1 MSNPKQ
7 ARERPFAMNLT
18 TRAAAVAALRAH
30 YMPELMGLE
39 DFESFEALVASGG
52 KSLLAGMAAS
62 CLEDFDESL
71 RRSMPKGWSA
81 HCRAKRGLATLV
93 GPIEFRRTVFVDE
106 FGRRR
111 ALLDELLS
119 IPPRSRLSPGAFL
132 WLVGRAA
139 EESYRKTAAAF
150 FAETGCR
157 VSHVAV
163 MGCVRRAA
171 ELLRH
176 REPPASGRISQP
188 ALFLEVDGLWVHL
201 QSHEHRE
208 HALPRFL
215 YEQARR
221 AASFE
226 LKLAALYAG
235 KRPVAPGRYER
246 GGLRLTCADLPPQ
259 GFWDEAWAMLSAE
272 YDPGDLEE
280 LWVGADGG
288 KWCGP
293 ERISEMVPESCLVRG
308 SLDPFH
314 IMQKICR
321 AFPEGAR
328 REWAAGLARR
338 GRPLQLARMCDRV
351 LPKIKDA
358 KRRDKVR
365 DLRKYM
371 LNNAGSA
378 VFPKE
383 SMGTMEGTNAH
394 VGAAR
399 MKGRGMSW
407 SRKGAEAMCL
417 VRCALAEG
425 RPLRAPKYP
434 ALFTKKEE
442 RAAEKFLAK
451 RLSRGPGSCGS
462 GWAPPHQASTW
473 AMKSNVRFR
482 ARTC

>member
-1 MSNPKQ
+1 
-7 ARERPFAMNLT
+7 MNLT
-18 TRAAAVAALRAH
+18 TRRDAVTALCAH
-30 YMPELMGLE
+30 YMPELMGVE
-39 DFESFEALVASGG
+39 DFESFESTVAFDG
-52 KSLLAGMAAS
+52 KSLLAATVSA
-62 CLEDFDESL
+62 CLEEFDGSL

-81 HCRAKRGLATLV
+81 HCRAKRKLATLV
-93 GPIEFRRTVFVDE
+93 GPVEFERTVFVDE

-132 WLVGRAA
+132 WLVRRAA

-163 MGCVRRAA
+163 MDCVRRAA
-171 ELLRH
+171 ELLRR

-188 ALFLEVDGLWVHL
+188 TLFLEVDGLWVHL
-201 QSHEHRE
+201 QNPEHRGR
-208 HALPRFL
+208 ALPRFL

-235 KRPVAPGRYER
+235 KKMVAPGRYER
-246 GGLRLTCADLPPQ
+246 GGLRLTCADMPPRE
-259 GFWDEAWAMLSAE
+259 FWDEAWAMLSAE
-272 YDPGDLEE
+272 YDPEDVET

-314 IMQKICR
+314 VMQKVCR
-321 AFPEGAR
+321 AFPDGPR

-351 LPKIKDA
+351 LPKVKDA
-358 KRRDKVR
+358 KRKEKVR
-365 DLRKYM
+365 DLRRYM
-371 LNNAGSA
+371 LGNAGSV
-378 VFPKE
+378 VFPTE

-425 RPLRAPKYP
+425 RLLVAPKFP
-434 ALFTKKEE
+434 VFFSKKEM
-442 RAAEKFLAK
+442 AAAA
-451 RLSRGPGSCGS
+451 RGLPRSASFVPESCGS
-462 GWAPPHQASTW
+462 GWMPPHQASTW
-473 AMKSNVRFR
+473 AMKTDARFR

>member
-1 MSNPKQ
+1 
-7 ARERPFAMNLT
+7 MNLT
-18 TRAAAVAALRAH
+18 TRSAAAAALCAH
-30 YMPELMGLE
+30 YMPELARVE
-39 DFESFEALVASGG
+39 DLGAFESAVASDG
-52 KSLLAGMAAS
+52 KSLLAGTMAA
-62 CLEDFDESL
+62 CLAGFDGSL
-71 RRSMPKGWSA
+71 RASMPRGWSA
-81 HCRAKRGLATLV
+81 HHRAKRRLATLV
-93 GPIEFRRTVFVDE
+93 GPVEFERTVFVDE

-132 WLVGRAA
+132 WLVRRAA

-150 FAETGCR
+150 YEETGCR

-171 ELLRH
+171 ELLRR
-176 REPPASGRISQP
+176 REQPASGRISQQT
-188 ALFLEVDGLWVHL
+188 LFLEVDGLWVHL

-208 HALPRFL
+208 RALPRFL
-215 YEQARR
+215 YEQARH

-235 KRPVAPGRYER
+235 KKMVAPGRYER

-259 GFWDEAWAMLSAE
+259 GFWDEVWGMLSAE
-272 YDPGDLEE
+272 YDPADLET

-293 ERISEMVPESCLVRG
+293 GRVSELVPESCEVKG

-314 IMQKICR
+314 VMQKVCR
-321 AFPEGAR
+321 AFPEGPR
-328 REWAAGLARR
+328 RDWASGLARR
-338 GRPLQLARMCDRV
+338 GRPLQLARMCERV
-351 LPKIKDA
+351 LPKVNDA
-358 KRRDKVR
+358 KRREKVR

-371 LNNAGSA
+371 LNNAGSV

-417 VRCALAEG
+417 VRCAIAEG
-425 RPLRAPKYP
+425 RPLVAPKFP
-434 ALFTKKEE
+434 ILFTRKEAA
-442 RAAEKFLAK
+442 AAEKALPRSAS
-451 RLSRGPGSCGS
+451 LVPESCGS
-462 GWAPPHQASTW
+462 GWMPPHQSSAW
-473 AMKSNVRFR
+473 AMRSNARFR
-482 ARTC
+482 ARSC

>member
-1 MSNPKQ
+1 
-7 ARERPFAMNLT
+7 MNHT
-18 TRAAAVAALRAH
+18 TRADAVAALRAH
-30 YMPELMGLE
+30 YMPELLKVE
-39 DFESFEALVASGG
+39 DFEAFESLVASDG
-52 KSLLAGMAAS
+52 KSLLAGMMAA
-62 CLEDFDESL
+62 CLAGFDESL
-71 RRSMPKGWSA
+71 RASKPRGWSA
-81 HCRAKRGLATLV
+81 HHRAKRKLATLV
-93 GPIEFRRTVFVDE
+93 GPVEFERTVFVDE
-106 FGRRR
+106 LGRRR

-150 FAETGCR
+150 VAETGCR

-171 ELLRH
+171 ELLRR
-176 REPPASGRISQP
+176 REPPAAGKVSQP
-188 ALFLEVDGLWVHL
+188 TLFLEVDGLWVHL
-201 QSHEHRE
+201 QSPEHRE

-215 YEQARR
+215 YEQARK

-235 KRPVAPGRYER
+235 KREVAPGRFER

-259 GFWDEAWAMLSAE
+259 GFWGEVWAMLSAE
-272 YDPGDLEE
+272 YDPADVEA

-293 ERISEMVPESCLVRG
+293 ERIAEMVPESCLVRG

-314 IMQKICR
+314 VMQKVCR
-321 AFPEGAR
+321 TFPDGPR

-338 GRPLQLARMCDRV
+338 GRALRLARTCERV

-358 KRRDKVR
+358 KRREKVR

-371 LNNAGSA
+371 LNNAGSV

-394 VGAAR
+394 IGAAR

-407 SRKGAEAMCL
+407 SRRGAEAMCL

-425 RPLRAPKYP
+425 RPLVAPKFP
-434 ALFTKKEE
+434 AFYSKKEE
-442 RAAEKFLAK
+442 KAAERFLAK
-451 RLSRGPGSCGS
+451 NLSRGPESCGS

-473 AMKSNVRFR
+473 AMRSNACFR
-482 ARTC
+482 ARSC

>member
-1 MSNPKQ
+1 M
-7 ARERPFAMNLT
+7 
-18 TRAAAVAALRAH
+18 
-30 YMPELMGLE
+30 
-39 DFESFEALVASGG
+39 
-52 KSLLAGMAAS
+52 
-62 CLEDFDESL
+62 
-71 RRSMPKGWSA
+71 
-81 HCRAKRGLATLV
+81 
-93 GPIEFRRTVFVDE
+93 FVDE

-132 WLVGRAA
+132 WLVRRAA

-150 FAETGCR
+150 LAETGCR

-171 ELLRH
+171 ELLR
-176 REPPASGRISQP
+176 RRRPPASGRISQP
-188 ALFLEVDGLWVHL
+188 TLFLEVDGLWVHL
-201 QSHEHRE
+201 QSLGRRE
-208 HALPRFL
+208 RALPRFL
-215 YEQARR
+215 YEQARK
-221 AASFE
+221 ATSFE

-235 KRPVAPGRYER
+235 KKEVAPGRYER

-259 GFWDEAWAMLSAE
+259 GFWEEAWAMLSAE
-272 YDPGDLEE
+272 YDPDDVGT

-293 ERISEMVPESCLVRG
+293 ERISEMVPESCLVKG

-314 IMQKICR
+314 VMQKVCR
-321 AFPEGAR
+321 AFPEGPR
-328 REWAAGLARR
+328 REWASGLARR
-338 GRPLQLARMCDRV
+338 GRPLQLARMCERV

-358 KRRDKVR
+358 KRRDRVR
-365 DLRKYM
+365 DLRRYM
-371 LNNAGSA
+371 LSNAGSV

-417 VRCALAEG
+417 VRCAIAEG
-425 RPLRAPKYP
+425 RPLVAPKFP
-434 ALFTKKEE
+434 AFFSKKEE
-442 RAAEKFLAK
+442 KAAEEFLAK
-451 RLSRGPGSCGS
+451 SSSRGPESAGS
-462 GWAPPHQASTW
+462 GWMPPHQAPTW
-473 AMKSNVRFR
+473 AMGSNACFR
-482 ARTC
+482 ARSC

>member
-1 MSNPKQ
+1 
-7 ARERPFAMNLT
+7 MNLT
-18 TRAAAVAALRAH
+18 TRADAVAALRAH
-30 YMPELMGLE
+30 YMPELTRTE
-39 DFESFEALVASGG
+39 DFEAFESIVASNG
-52 KSLLAGMAAS
+52 KSLLAGTMAA
-62 CLEDFDESL
+62 CLAGFDESL
-71 RRSMPKGWSA
+71 RGSMPRGWSA
-81 HCRAKRGLATLV
+81 HHRARRKLATLV
-93 GPIEFRRTVFVDE
+93 GPVEFERTVFVDE

-150 FAETGCR
+150 LAETGCR

-171 ELLRH
+171 ELLRR

-188 ALFLEVDGLWVHL
+188 TLFLEVDGLWVHL
-201 QSHEHRE
+201 QSPGHRDE
-208 HALPRFL
+208 ALPRFL
-215 YEQARR
+215 YEQARK

-235 KRPVAPGRYER
+235 KKAVAPGRYER
-246 GGLRLTCADLPPQ
+246 GGLRLTCADKPPQ
-259 GFWDEAWAMLSAE
+259 GFWDEVWAMLSAE
-272 YDPGDLEE
+272 YDPADVGT

-288 KWCGP
+288 RWCGP
-293 ERISEMVPESCLVRG
+293 GRIAEMAPGPCRVRG

-314 IMQKICR
+314 VMQKVCR
-321 AFPEGAR
+321 AFPEGPR

-338 GRPLQLARMCDRV
+338 GRPLQLARMCGRV
-351 LPKIKDA
+351 LPKIKDP
-358 KRRDKVR
+358 KRRDRVR
-365 DLRKYM
+365 DLRGYM
-371 LNNAGSA
+371 LNNADCV

-417 VRCALAEG
+417 VRCAIAEG
-425 RPLRAPKYP
+425 RPLVAPKFP
-434 ALFTKKEE
+434 ALYSKKEE

-451 RLSRGPGSCGS
+451 SLSRGPGSCGS

-473 AMKSNVRFR
+473 AMRSNARFR
-482 ARTC
+482 ARSC

>member
-1 MSNPKQ
+1 
-7 ARERPFAMNLT
+7 MNLT
-18 TRAAAVAALRAH
+18 TRSAAAAALCAH
-30 YMPELMGLE
+30 YMPELARVE
-39 DFESFEALVASGG
+39 DLGAFESAVASDG
-52 KSLLAGMAAS
+52 KSLLAGTMAA
-62 CLEDFDESL
+62 CLAGFDGSL
-71 RRSMPKGWSA
+71 RASMPRGWSA
-81 HCRAKRGLATLV
+81 HHRAKRRLATLV
-93 GPIEFRRTVFVDE
+93 GPVEFERTVFVDE

-132 WLVGRAA
+132 WLVRRAT

-150 FAETGCR
+150 YEETGCR

-171 ELLRH
+171 ELLRR
-176 REPPASGRISQP
+176 RERPASGRISQQT
-188 ALFLEVDGLWVHL
+188 LFLEVDGLWVHL

-208 HALPRFL
+208 RALPRFL
-215 YEQARR
+215 YEQARH

-235 KRPVAPGRYER
+235 KKMVAPGRYER

-259 GFWDEAWAMLSAE
+259 GFWDEVWGMLSAE
-272 YDPGDLEE
+272 YDPADLET

-293 ERISEMVPESCLVRG
+293 GRVSELVPESCEVKG

-314 IMQKICR
+314 VMQKVCR
-321 AFPEGAR
+321 AFPEGPR
-328 REWAAGLARR
+328 RDWASGLARR
-338 GRPLQLARMCDRV
+338 GRPLQLARMCERV
-351 LPKIKDA
+351 LPKVNDA
-358 KRRDKVR
+358 KRREKVR

-371 LNNAGSA
+371 LNNAGSV

-417 VRCALAEG
+417 VRCAIAEG
-425 RPLRAPKYP
+425 RPLVAPKFP
-434 ALFTKKEE
+434 ILFTRKEAA
-442 RAAEKFLAK
+442 AAEKALPRSAS
-451 RLSRGPGSCGS
+451 LVPESCGS
-462 GWAPPHQASTW
+462 GWMPPHQSSAW
-473 AMKSNVRFR
+473 AMRSNARFR
-482 ARTC
+482 ARSC

>member
-1 MSNPKQ
+1 
-7 ARERPFAMNLT
+7 MNLT
-18 TRAAAVAALRAH
+18 TRAGVVAALCAH
-30 YMPELMGLE
+30 YMPELMKVE
-39 DFESFEALVASGG
+39 DFEAFESLVASDG
-52 KSLLAGMAAS
+52 KSLLAGMMSA
-62 CLEDFDESL
+62 CLSEFDGSL
-71 RRSMPKGWSA
+71 RASMPRGWSA
-81 HCRAKRGLATLV
+81 HHRAKRKLATLV
-93 GPIEFRRTVFVDE
+93 GPVEFERTVFVDE

-132 WLVGRAA
+132 WLVRRAA

-150 FAETGCR
+150 CEETGCR

-171 ELLRH
+171 ELLRR
-176 REPPASGRISQP
+176 RERPASGRISQGT
-188 ALFLEVDGLWVHL
+188 LFLEVDGLWVNL
-201 QSHEHRE
+201 QSPGYRG

-215 YEQARR
+215 YEQARK

-235 KRPVAPGRYER
+235 KKEVAPGRYER

-259 GFWDEAWAMLSAE
+259 GFWDEVWAMLSAE
-272 YDPGDLEE
+272 YDPDDVGT

-288 KWCGP
+288 KRCGP
-293 ERISEMVPESCLVRG
+293 GRISEMVPESCLVRG

-314 IMQKICR
+314 VMQEVCR
-321 AFPEGAR
+321 AFPEGPR
-328 REWAAGLARR
+328 REWASGLARR
-338 GRPLQLARMCDRV
+338 GRPLQLARMCERV

-371 LNNAGSA
+371 LNNAGSV

-383 SMGTMEGTNAH
+383 TMGTMEGTNAH

-425 RPLRAPKYP
+425 RPLVAPKFP
-434 ALFTKKEE
+434 AFFTRKEI
-442 RAAEKFLAK
+442 AAAA
-451 RLSRGPGSCGS
+451 RGLPRSASLVPESSGS
-462 GWAPPHQASTW
+462 GWMPPHQASTW
-473 AMKSNVRFR
+473 AMRSNACFR
-482 ARTC
+482 ARSC

>member
-1 MSNPKQ
+1 
-7 ARERPFAMNLT
+7 MNLT
-18 TRAAAVAALRAH
+18 TRSAAAAALCAH
-30 YMPELMGLE
+30 YMPELARVE
-39 DFESFEALVASGG
+39 DLGAFESAVASDG
-52 KSLLAGMAAS
+52 KSLLAGTMAA
-62 CLEDFDESL
+62 CLAGFDGSL
-71 RRSMPKGWSA
+71 RASMPRGWSA
-81 HCRAKRGLATLV
+81 HHRAKRRLATLV
-93 GPIEFRRTVFVDE
+93 GPVEFERTVFVDE

-132 WLVGRAA
+132 WLVRRAA

-150 FAETGCR
+150 YEETGCR

-171 ELLRH
+171 ELLRR
-176 REPPASGRISQP
+176 REQPASGRISQQT
-188 ALFLEVDGLWVHL
+188 LFLEVDGLWVHL

-208 HALPRFL
+208 RALPRFL
-215 YEQARR
+215 YEQARH

-235 KRPVAPGRYER
+235 KKMVAPGRYER

-259 GFWDEAWAMLSAE
+259 GFWDEVWGMLSAE
-272 YDPGDLEE
+272 YDPADLET

-293 ERISEMVPESCLVRG
+293 GRVSELVPESCEVKG

-314 IMQKICR
+314 VMQKVCR
-321 AFPEGAR
+321 AFPEGPR
-328 REWAAGLARR
+328 RDWASGLARR
-338 GRPLQLARMCDRV
+338 GRPLQLARMCERV
-351 LPKIKDA
+351 LPKVNDA
-358 KRRDKVR
+358 KRREKVR
-365 DLRKYM
+365 DLHKYM
-371 LNNAGSA
+371 LNNAGSV

-417 VRCALAEG
+417 VRCAIAEG
-425 RPLRAPKYP
+425 RPLVAPKFP
-434 ALFTKKEE
+434 ILFTRKEAA
-442 RAAEKFLAK
+442 AAEKALPRSAS
-451 RLSRGPGSCGS
+451 LVPESCGS
-462 GWAPPHQASTW
+462 GWMPPHQSSAW
-473 AMKSNVRFR
+473 AMRSNARFR
-482 ARTC
+482 ARSC

>member
-1 MSNPKQ
+1 
-7 ARERPFAMNLT
+7 MNLT
-18 TRAAAVAALRAH
+18 TRAGAVAALCAH
-30 YMPELMGLE
+30 YMPELMKVE
-39 DFESFEALVASGG
+39 DFEAFESLAASDG
-52 KSLLAGMAAS
+52 KSLLAGMVAA
-62 CLEDFDESL
+62 CLAGFDESL
-71 RRSMPKGWSA
+71 RASMPRGWSA
-81 HCRAKRGLATLV
+81 HHRAKRKLATLV
-93 GPIEFRRTVFVDE
+93 GPVEFERTVFVDE

-132 WLVGRAA
+132 WLARRAA

-150 FAETGCR
+150 YGETGCR

-171 ELLRH
+171 ELLRR
-176 REPPASGRISQP
+176 REPPARGRISQET
-188 ALFLEVDGLWVHL
+188 LFLEVDGLWVHL
-201 QSHEHRE
+201 QSPEHRE

-215 YEQARR
+215 YEQARK

-235 KRPVAPGRYER
+235 KKEVAPGRYER
-246 GGLRLTCADLPPQ
+246 GGLRLACADKPPQ
-259 GFWDEAWAMLSAE
+259 GFWEEVWAMLSAE
-272 YDPGDLEE
+272 YEPAGVET

-293 ERISEMVPESCLVRG
+293 ERIAEMTPESCEVRG

-314 IMQKICR
+314 VMQKVCR

-338 GRPLQLARMCDRV
+338 GRPLQLARMCERV

-371 LNNAGSA
+371 LNNAGSV

-383 SMGTMEGTNAH
+383 TMGTMEGTNAH

-425 RPLRAPKYP
+425 RPLVAPKFP
-434 ALFTKKEE
+434 AFYSKKEE
-442 RAAEKFLAK
+442 KAAEKFLAR
-451 RLSRGPGSCGS
+451 RLSAGPESEGS
-462 GWAPPHQASTW
+462 GWMPPHQASTR
-473 AMKSNVRFR
+473 AMRSNACFR
-482 ARTC
+482 ARSC